1 MACCGPNIEFDNG
14 KKLLTNLRSL
24 DNMDIN
30 IDLNPIYNLDFL
42 AKKGEWKP
50 NFQLNESLIKSN
62 ISESD
67 QKQKL
72 NGEIKSMDH
81 EILELQK
88 EYCEKFEK
96 LLLLVHTHCKIKRDI
111 LDEFKKISGIEANKI
126 FEDGEVIIDHNYQI
140 HNEQIED
147 YIDDENI
154 IPDQT
159 ITRNE
164 MYSGKN

>member
-1 MACCGPNIEFDNG
+1 
-14 KKLLTNLRSL
+14 
-24 DNMDIN
+24 
-30 IDLNPIYNLDFL
+30 
-42 AKKGEWKP
+42 
-50 NFQLNESLIKSN
+50 
-62 ISESD
+62 
-67 QKQKL
+67 
-72 NGEIKSMDH
+72 MDH
-81 EILELQK
+81 EILELEK

-111 LDEFKKISGIEANKI
+111 LDEFKNISGIEANKI